1 MTENS
6 PVFKPQNPTREGTGS
21 HHEKYKGTEVF
32 GRNGRFTPSVC
43 SFQEERDAVSITSF
57 FVVVLCFYFSRVY
70 TRCRVA
76 SHLVILYL
84 TF

>member
-32 GRNGRFTPSVC
+32 GRNSRFTPSVC
-43 SFQEERDAVSITSF
+43 SFQEERDAVSIISLF
-57 FVVVLCFYFSRVY
+57 FLFYVFISLGYIPGVEL
-70 TRCRVA
+70 
-76 SHLVILYL
+76 LV
-84 TF
+84 TW

>member
-32 GRNGRFTPSVC
+32 GRNSRFTPSVC
-43 SFQEERDAVSITSF
+43 SFQEERDAVSIISLF
-57 FVVVLCFYFSRVY
+57 FLLNIIINSLYNAKVVLICLR
-70 TRCRVA
+70 
-76 SHLVILYL
+76 
-84 TF
+84 